1 MIPPMTK
8 LITVASA
15 RINLKSITA
24 LLFVSLAL
32 IWNEPVWTWVNGDEE
47 EDTVRFRQRLVF
59 VVCLMLFVG
68 LFQVKNTYSK

>member
-1 MIPPMTK
+1 MTK